1 MSITQFIMD
10 RPIIVVLL
18 IASLIP
24 LFIAVTLVLRLVF
37 RSVAARRE
45 QLRKLAPQIDI
56 GDAIDN
62 VTDFIDDSPD
72 VPNNIV
78 PFDPNQSLAGKPAV
92 GTVPVEDEEQEEPTE
107 SENSDQQESGMQDLL
122 NSVFTEEERVDR
134 YGKLLEDVEP
144 VPAKDILN
152 LAEIIAQRLQQAKG

>member
-45 QLRKLAPQIDI
+45 QLRKLAPNVDLE
-56 GDAIDN
+56 GAIDN
-62 VTDFIDDSPD
+62 ITDFVDEAD
-72 VPNNIV
+72 VPDNIV
-78 PFDPNQSLAGKPAV
+78 PFDPNQSLAGKPAA
-92 GTVPVEDEEQEEPTE
+92 GTVPAEDEEEEE
-107 SENSDQQESGMQDLL
+107 SSEGENNDQPESGMQDLL

-152 LAEIIAQRLQQAKG
+152 LAEIIAQRLKQAKG